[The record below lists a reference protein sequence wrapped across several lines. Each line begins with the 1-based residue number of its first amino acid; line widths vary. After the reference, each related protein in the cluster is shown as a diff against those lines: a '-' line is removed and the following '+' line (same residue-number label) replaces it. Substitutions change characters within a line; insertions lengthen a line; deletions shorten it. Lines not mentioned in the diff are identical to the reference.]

1 MAKAPPEQPTSL
13 LVILA
18 GLVGN
23 MMEWFDFAVYGNFAI
38 IIGTL
43 FFPSTDPR
51 VSLIASFGAFAAGF
65 LARPLGG
72 IVFGRMGD
80 VFGRQTAMLVSICAM
95 SLPTI
100 AISILPGFEQW
111 GIWAPACLITLRII
125 QGLSVG
131 GEYTSSLV
139 FLSERSGRGHRARN
153 SVWGLWG
160 AVFGMLLGSLL
171 ALGLASLVGEDA
183 MKAWGWRA
191 LFATG
196 GVVALA
202 GILIRR
208 LLPPEINHSK
218 TDAPITELLRD
229 HKRGLVYLFLINIG
243 GAAAFYTVMVYAVT
257 YVRTMNTFDRVG
269 ALQLNIFAMALMLA
283 GLPVAAWMA
292 DRFGLRRVLVWGLA
306 FSAVASLVLFQ
317 CLVSQQVAV
326 VYLAEAAFACIVA
339 LLLAGLV
346 SYNVDVLPR
355 HVRCTGLAI
364 AYNAAVGLFGGITPM
379 MATWL
384 IDQTGDKTA
393 PAYWLSAALAVSLG
407 AVLLHR
413 SADQDRA
420 HSKAMARH

>member
-1 MAKAPPEQPTSL
+1 MAKVPPEQPTSL

-51 VSLIASFGAFAAGF
+51 VSLIASFGAFAAGL

-72 IVFGRMGD
+72 LLFGRMGD

-100 AISILPGFEQW
+100 LISILPGFEQW

-139 FLSERSGRGHRARN
+139 FLAERSGRGHRARN

-183 MKAWGWRA
+183 MKAWGWRV

-202 GILIRR
+202 G
-208 LLPPEINHSK
+208 
-218 TDAPITELLRD
+218 
-229 HKRGLVYLFLINIG
+229 
-243 GAAAFYTVMVYAVT
+243 
-257 YVRTMNTFDRVG
+257 
-269 ALQLNIFAMALMLA
+269 
-283 GLPVAAWMA
+283 LPVAAWVA

-317 CLVSQQVAV
+317 GLVSPQVAV
-326 VYLAEAAFACIVA
+326 VYLTEAVFACIVA

-379 MATWL
+379 VATWL
-384 IDQTGDKTA
+384 IDQTGDRTA
-393 PAYWLSAALAVSLG
+393 PAYWLSAALSVSLG

-413 SADQDRA
+413 SADEDRA
-420 HSKAMARH
+420 HSKAIARH